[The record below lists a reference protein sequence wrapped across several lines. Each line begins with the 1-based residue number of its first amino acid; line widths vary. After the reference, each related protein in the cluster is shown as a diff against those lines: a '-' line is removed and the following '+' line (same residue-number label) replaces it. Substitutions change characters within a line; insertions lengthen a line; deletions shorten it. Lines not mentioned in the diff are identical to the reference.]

1 MDNEYENLLRIK
13 ILPELEVGRPNWD
26 RPHTEAVVE
35 HIKAIIDN
43 NPELNLDKVVL
54 VIAAYAH
61 DWGYA
66 GLFKAGKPLNID
78 GVNNAKVSHMK
89 MGVEKVKKLL
99 SDEVFNFL
107 TENQKLRVQHLVQ
120 VHDDLKNIRDVDE
133 IVLMEADTLGGL
145 DVEKVKPSFDKES
158 NAKYMEG
165 IKNTRYPMFITE
177 YGKHMFNKLFQS
189 RQDFY
194 TNIS

>member
-1 MDNEYENLLRIK
+1 MDTNYEDLLKGK
-13 ILPELEVGRPNWD
+13 ILPELEAGRPNWD
-26 RPHTEAVVE
+26 KPHTEAVVE
-35 HIKAIIDN
+35 HIKAIIDK

-54 VIAAYAH
+54 VIAAYTH

-78 GVNNAKVSHMK
+78 DVDNAKASHMK
-89 MGVEKVKKLL
+89 MGAEKVKELL
-99 SDEVFNFL
+99 HNNVFNFL
-107 TENQKLRVQHLVQ
+107 TENQKLRVERLVQ
-120 VHDDLKNIRDVDE
+120 VHDDLKTIRDLDE
-133 IVLMEADTLGGL
+133 IVFMEADTLGGL

-165 IKNTRYPMFITE
+165 VKNTRYPMFITN
-177 YGKHMFNKLFQS
+177 YGKQMFRKLFQS